1 MQSLAANRS
10 VIPPDTMELLDRLQA
25 ESTQNAAKALHRAV
39 AAQASARRE
48 LDKIKTQRVQ
58 YLDQW
63 ASYIESVVKL
73 LSTQM
78 EEQDKVLEEF
88 ASKEAQWTE
97 TLQKASSELSKHSAS
112 ERPDTEVDDER
123 MQASEEMVDQAI
135 EEEHLA
141 QAQRQQQQASRAQLQ
156 VHLEALQNQVRAQ
169 AQDARREGS
178 RTPRRKTEPVDLTT
192 DDAKDKDK
200 DKAGHVGATS
210 KDAPTKDKPPPA

>member
-1 MQSLAANRS
+1 
-10 VIPPDTMELLDRLQA
+10 MELLDRLQA

-88 ASKEAQWTE
+88 AIKEAQWTE

-156 VHLEALQNQVRAQ
+156 AHLEALQNQVRAQ

-178 RTPRRKTEPVDLTT
+178 RTPRRKTEPVDLTA

-200 DKAGHVGATS
+200 DKAGQAGVTS
-210 KDAPTKDKPPPA
+210 KDAPDKSKPPPA